1 MDEISPEDSPAENVP
16 EAIIPEVMEENEW
29 EIVEETGEPEP
40 PESNLP
46 DVNPPDEN
54 LPDLNLID
62 ESVAFINQTV
72 ESMVKTG
79 ALKIGNYVLT
89 RFFNDNI
96 ELASS
101 PNGHKLASFS
111 RLCRRPDLSLTRR
124 ELGAMVRVAAQQ
136 RYMKIIGIDVDRLV
150 YTNQKLLTQL
160 PDDQTKLDLIQECI
174 NKNLPT
180 RQLSARI
187 RQIKQAALPYVNPND
202 KVVNTYKQT
211 MNRLIAG
218 AAVPELLSTQEG
230 LYRLQRETV
239 LQLREEAVQWASGLA
254 ARQQECDALITQL
267 DYTLAHP
274 NY

>member
-1 MDEISPEDSPAENVP
+1 MDEITPEDSPAENVP
-16 EAIIPEVMEENEW
+16 EAIIPEVPEENEW
-29 EIVEETGEPEP
+29 EIVDETGESE
-40 PESNLP
+40 
-46 DVNPPDEN
+46 PPDEN

-79 ALKIGNYVLT
+79 ALIIGNYVLT
-89 RFFNDNI
+89 RFFNDNT

-101 PNGHKLASFS
+101 KNRYKNISFS
-111 RLCRRPDLSLTRR
+111 MLCRRPDLSLTRR
-124 ELGAMVRVAAQQ
+124 ELGVMVQVAAQLKCM
-136 RYMKIIGIDVDRLV
+136 RTIGIEIDRLV
-150 YTNQKLLTQL
+150 YTNQKLLAQL
-160 PDDQTKLDLIQECI
+160 PDDQAKFDLIQECI
-174 NKNLPT
+174 NKNLPS

-211 MNRLIAG
+211 MNRLITG
-218 AAVPELLSTQEG
+218 TAVPELLSTQEG
-230 LYRLQRETV
+230 LYRLERETV
-239 LQLREEAVQWASGLA
+239 LQLREEALQWAAGLEA
-254 ARQQECDALITQL
+254 KRRECDALIAKL